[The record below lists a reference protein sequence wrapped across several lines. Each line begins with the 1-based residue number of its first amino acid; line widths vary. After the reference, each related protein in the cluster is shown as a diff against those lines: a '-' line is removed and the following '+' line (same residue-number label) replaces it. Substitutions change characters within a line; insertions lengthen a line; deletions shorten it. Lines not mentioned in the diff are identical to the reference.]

1 MVCYNCGCNLS
12 EHEFCTNC
20 GADVSV
26 YKKVI
31 KISNSFY
38 NEGLEKAGVRDLTGA
53 IQSLRQCLK
62 FNKNNVEARNLLGLV
77 YFETGEVVAALSEWV
92 ISKNLRPKKNIADDY
107 IEIVQS
113 NPTRLDT
120 INKTIKKYNQALLYC
135 NQESK
140 DLAIIQLKKV
150 LSLNPKYIRAHQ
162 LLALLYIDAEDWQRA
177 ERELLRCE
185 QIDAGNTTTRRYLKE
200 VNLMLHPEET
210 EDGGRALKKKKK
222 EKADEILRY
231 QSGNEMIIQ
240 PLDVKE
246 PKGVSFSAIL
256 YLLIGLAIGV
266 AMTIFLILP
275 ARIQAARD
283 SVSDQLKN
291 VSEQLAAESA
301 TTNDLQQRLDT
312 LQRENNDLRS
322 EMEAYVGSDGTIQIM
337 DNMLSAVNGYL
348 KNPED
353 VEQVASYLESIQSE
367 VTLTETSESFQAVY
381 ESLLEAVG
389 PSVAKT
395 YYEDGMAAYRQ
406 EVYADA
412 VQNLEKA
419 YIYDSGNIDVVYN
432 LANAYYRNE
441 DYVNAATYY
450 QLVVD
455 NFSGTERAR
464 RSEDYLEEIRNM
476 QG

>member
-1 MVCYNCGCNLS
+1 MICYNCGCTLS
-12 EHEFCTNC
+12 EHDFCTSC
-20 GADVSV
+20 GADVSI
-26 YKKVI
+26 YKKVL
-31 KISNSFY
+31 KISNNFY

-107 IEIVQS
+107 INMVQS

-135 NQESK
+135 HQESK

-162 LLALLYIDAEDWQRA
+162 LLALLYIDAEDWPRA

-185 QIDAGNTTTRRYLKE
+185 QIDAGNTTTKRYLKE
-200 VNLMLHPEET
+200 VNLMLNPEET
-210 EDGGRALKKKKK
+210 DDGKTAKKKKK
-222 EKADEILRY
+222 EAPEEVFRY
-231 QSGNEMIIQ
+231 QSGNETIIQ

-266 AMTIFLILP
+266 AMTVFLILP
-275 ARIQAARD
+275 ARIQSARD
-283 SVSDQLKN
+283 SVSEQLKT

-301 TTNDLQQRLDT
+301 TTNDLQQKLET
-312 LQRENNDLRS
+312 LQRENNDLHT
-322 EMEAYVGSDGTIQIM
+322 EMEAYVGTDGTIQIM
-337 DNMLSAVNGYL
+337 DDMLKAVNDYL
-348 KNPED
+348 GNPED
-353 VEQVASYLESIQSE
+353 VEQIASYLESIQDE
-367 VTLTETSESFQAVY
+367 VVLTETSESFQAVY
-381 ESLLEAVG
+381 QSLLETVG

-395 YYEDGMAAYRQ
+395 YYDDGMAAYRQ
-406 EVYADA
+406 EVYTDA

-419 YIYDSGNIDVVYN
+419 YIYDSENIDVVYN
-432 LANAYYRNE
+432 LANAYYRSGDFE
-441 DYVNAATYY
+441 NAAVYY
-450 QLVVD
+450 QRVID
-455 NFSGTERAR
+455 NFPNTERAR
-464 RSEDYLEEIRNM
+464 RSEDYLEEINSA